1 MRRRLIIVFLIPT
14 AVILLVLGGAYA
26 WSTARGIQQEISNQ
40 QLGDL
45 SYFLT
50 GARSGLRAG
59 NPEVVE
65 GELQRYSE
73 LYGSQVAV
81 FDRSATVWA
90 SGGVDAG
97 AFDDETM
104 EQVGLALS
112 GRRSEPSRDPLWF
125 GTATTVEPV
134 FDDGIVIGAALIS
147 TSPEAPRNELLAHLV
162 ALVAVSAVVI
172 ALLVFAAFRL
182 AHWVLRP
189 MLRVDRAM
197 AAIEHGEMG
206 ARIADD
212 TGPPEMRRM
221 IGMFN
226 QMAGEIERVVSR
238 QQEFAM
244 NASHE
249 LRNPLGALMLRVEY
263 LATGLDSRWE
273 ADIEEAREEGR
284 RMSRILDTLLGM
296 ARAGRPDSAF
306 APIDLADVAADRVD
320 AWRDV
325 ARELRVE
332 LLVSGDASASSLA
345 DRTSVE
351 TALDA
356 VLDNALKFA
365 PAGTAIDVVVTGP
378 GDAATG
384 GGGAARECAIS
395 VRDRGR
401 GLDPEDLARATD
413 RFWRSPR
420 DQNIPGSGLG
430 LAIAHDLLEALGGRI
445 ELSAPDD
452 GGLRV
457 SLHLPSGDRP

>member
-1 MRRRLIIVFLIPT
+1 MRKRLVIVFLIPT
-14 AVILLVLGGAYA
+14 TVILLVLGGAYA
-26 WSTARGIQQEISNQ
+26 WSTARSIQQEISNQ

-50 GARSGLRAG
+50 GARLGLRTG
-59 NPEVVE
+59 NPAVVE
-65 GELQRYSE
+65 GELRRYSE
-73 LYGSQVAV
+73 LYGAQVAV
-81 FDRSATVWA
+81 FDRSATIWA
-90 SGGVDAG
+90 SGGIDSGVL
-97 AFDDETM
+97 DEEM
-104 EQVGLALS
+104 MDQVGLALS
-112 GRRSEPSRDPLWF
+112 GRRSEPAPGPLWF

-147 TSPEAPRNELLAHLV
+147 TSPEAPRNELLVHLV
-162 ALVAVSAVVI
+162 ALVAVSAAVV
-172 ALLVFAAFRL
+172 ALLVLAVFRL

-189 MLRVDRAM
+189 MRRVDRAM

-221 IGMFN
+221 IRMFN
-226 QMAGEIERVVSR
+226 QMAEEIERVVSR

-263 LATGLDSRWE
+263 LATGLDERWD
-273 ADIEEAREEGR
+273 ADVEEAREEGR

-296 ARAGRPDSAF
+296 ARAGRPDTAF
-306 APIDLADVAADRVD
+306 APIDLADVVADRVD
-320 AWRDV
+320 AWHDV
-325 ARELRVE
+325 ARESRVS
-332 LLVSGDASASSLA
+332 LLVSGDASSRSLT

-365 PAGTAIDVVVTGP
+365 PEGSAIDVTVTGP
-378 GDAATG
+378 GERAG
-384 GGGAARECAIS
+384 ECSIS

-401 GLDPEDLARATD
+401 GLDPDDLERATH

-420 DQNIPGSGLG
+420 DQNVPGSGLG
-430 LAIAHDLLEALGGRI
+430 LAIAHDLMEALGGRI
-445 ELSAPDD
+445 ELSAPED

-457 SLHLPSGDRP
+457 SLHLPSEDRS